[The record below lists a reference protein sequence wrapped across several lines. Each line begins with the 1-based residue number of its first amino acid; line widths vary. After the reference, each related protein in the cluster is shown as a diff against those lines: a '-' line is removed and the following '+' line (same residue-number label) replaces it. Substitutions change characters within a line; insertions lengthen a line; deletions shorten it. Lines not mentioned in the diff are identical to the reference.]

1 METNFKQPKRKK
13 ATKADK
19 QKRKDYLESKYY
31 QCEICGYSNKMYV
44 HVHHHL
50 KQNKVY
56 LEDES
61 NYTALCMFNC
71 HSWLHRSKSQFLREV
86 KPAQGSKF
94 EGWEPI
100 DIYDYLHEVKS

>member
-1 METNFKQPKRKK
+1 METNFKQPKMKK
-13 ATKADK
+13 ATNKDK

-61 NYTALCMFNC
+61 NYTALCMWNC
-71 HSWLHRSKSQFLREV
+71 HDKLKSKSQFIREV
-86 KPAQGSKF
+86 KPAPGSKF
-94 EGWEPI
+94 EGWKPE
-100 DIYDYLHEVKS
+100 DIYDYLNKRKRR